1 MVRLWVLPNME
12 SDMQQH
18 SHSQAGFTL
27 LELIIVIT
35 SLLIIGAIIFFIG
48 R

>member
-1 MVRLWVLPNME
+1 MVRLWVLPNRE
-12 SDMQQH
+12 SDMQHH

-27 LELIIVIT
+27 LELIIVII

-48 R
+48 Q